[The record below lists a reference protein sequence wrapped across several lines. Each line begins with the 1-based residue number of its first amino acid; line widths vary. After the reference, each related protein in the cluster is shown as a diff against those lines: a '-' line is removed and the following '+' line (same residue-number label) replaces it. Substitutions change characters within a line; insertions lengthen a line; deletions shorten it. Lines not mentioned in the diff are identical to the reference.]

1 MLFRIINRAY
11 KTISIPVRDREQVV
25 EKVGNIK
32 VVLISHDTK
41 RIDMFGFV
49 RY

>member
-1 MLFRIINRAY
+1 MNRAY
-11 KTISIPVRDREQVV
+11 KTISIPVRNREQVV

-41 RIDMFGFV
+41 KTDILAFA